1 MSNVKF
7 AARVTNYTEAAK
19 FLGDKWER
27 KIGYMTVV
35 RRSVTNP
42 HTISLIHHDTA
53 IITWSDGDPVAYL
66 YTGGIV
72 SRTTAN
78 RLNYFTPD
86 RYRIGSHITATDMH
100 YTVTD
105 TVAAQEVSQWAYD
118 GDTVFD
124 LWIGPSTRR
133 PRLAGVN
140 Y

>member
-7 AARVTNYTEAAK
+7 AARVTNYAEAAE

-27 KIGYMTVV
+27 KIGYATTV
-35 RRSVTNP
+35 RRSTTNP

-53 IITWSDGDPVAYL
+53 IITWSDSDPVAYIF
-66 YTGGIV
+66 TDGIV

-86 RYRIGSHITATDMH
+86 RYRIGSRITRDDMH

-105 TVAAQEVSQWAYD
+105 TVAAQEVSRWVFD

-124 LWIGPSTRR
+124 LWIGPRILR

>member
-27 KIGYMTVV
+27 KIGYKTVV

-42 HTISLIHHDTA
+42 HMVSLIHHDTA
-53 IITWSDGDPVAYL
+53 IITWSDGDPVACL
-66 YTGGIV
+66 FTDGIV

-86 RYRIGSHITATDMH
+86 RYRIGSHITDADEY
-100 YTVTD
+100 YTITD
-105 TVAAQEVSQWAYD
+105 TVAAQEVSQWTYN
-118 GDTVFD
+118 GYSVFT
-124 LWIGPSTRR
+124 LWLGPSIRR